1 MNCDK
6 KDLLLYAVT
15 DRAWVGDKT
24 LYEQVEQAIR
34 GGVTMVQLREKHLD
48 EAQFYQ
54 EALEIKELCG
64 RYGIPFLIND
74 NVALACKVQAD
85 GVHVGQDDMAAS
97 DVRAMIGP
105 DKILGVSAQTV
116 DQAMAA
122 QQAGADYLGVGAVF
136 STSTKLDA
144 CEVTKQTLAE
154 ICDAVD
160 IPVVAIGGIK
170 KHNIME
176 LAGTGIDG
184 VALVSAIF
192 AAEDIAQECTALRSL
207 SAEMIAK

>member
-6 KDLLLYAVT
+6 KDMLLYAVT

-64 RYGIPFLIND
+64 RYGVPFLIND

-116 DQAMAA
+116 EQAMAA
-122 QQAGADYLGVGAVF
+122 QKAGADYLGVGAVF

-154 ICDAVD
+154 ICAAVD

-192 AAEDIAQECTALRSL
+192 AAEDIEQECAALRNL